1 MTAAGHDFGVGLL
14 ALYMCKSLL
23 QWYGLLEMPVLL
35 EPPAATSSNE
45 CRAVKLTKLTSLSL
59 SFADDAAPLDL
70 KGGAMEPGS
79 SKRKRT
85 AFTSTQLLE
94 LERQFA
100 STMYLTR
107 MQRIQIATAL
117 RLSENQVKIWF
128 QNRRVK
134 RKKEEEGEG
143 VGHAGHGHADKCCCL
158 RSCGAAK
165 KPKVADSEA
174 PGALADVRRDP
185 RLATVNCL
193 RLYIEYELFCTE
205 S

>member
-1 MTAAGHDFGVGLL
+1 
-14 ALYMCKSLL
+14 
-23 QWYGLLEMPVLL
+23 
-35 EPPAATSSNE
+35 
-45 CRAVKLTKLTSLSL
+45 
-59 SFADDAAPLDL
+59 
-70 KGGAMEPGS
+70 MESGS

-134 RKKEEEGEG
+134 RKKEEEGVEG
-143 VGHAGHGHADKCCCL
+143 AGHAHGDKCCCL
-158 RSCGAAK
+158 RSCGGAK
-165 KPKVADSEA
+165 KPKVADSTSGSEA
-174 PGALADVRRDP
+174 PGSHSDAVGSASEAPLSDSSCSSEPSLKLKLEHSD
-185 RLATVNCL
+185 
-193 RLYIEYELFCTE
+193 
-205 S
+205 